1 MQRERER
8 VVPGPRLR
16 TTSDG
21 GVPVTEVQNSD
32 LPPYVLVLIFFARE
46 DFFRNVGE
54 ILRSKTLVY

>member
-1 MQRERER
+1 M
-8 VVPGPRLR
+8 VSHTPGPRLR
-16 TTSDG
+16 TSSDG